1 MMMRVLCLHPA
12 ASSARRLSAQL
23 AKLER
28 RLREKHSIELVFA
41 DAPLLDATP
50 PCAVVVDAVANG
62 DVDVDVDADDADV
75 DDDVDDGCRVS
86 RRWYVE
92 ESSSSPSSPLSSPPV
107 RFSGLDASLLHLS
120 QLWNRIGGFH
130 GVLGVGQGAD
140 VAALLPMLDRHRDGD
155 GDDDYDDDDNDNDED
170 EDDDDDNDANEIC
183 QRGPSMF
190 PGLRFVVLVD
200 GRDIL
205 RLGDED
211 DGDDGSTVDAAASAS
226 AADRDDDD
234 DVRVGPGGVR
244 SLHVLSPRTTPNGD
258 GTVGRRRRRDGGERL
273 ARVYGPNATM
283 HRCRQRSAASS
294 SPDDDDAPTTTTPPS
309 SAELSNAVGK
319 FLVSMKNGMRSDPTE
334 RQLAA
339 LRGRLSDVER
349 VATLALSE
357 EIRRNPPKALMA
369 VIGPAVSAIATT
381 GEDEYGGGEE
391 DLGGGEV
398 LPSPTSVVEE
408 GGGGGRECDDDY
420 VNDDCPSA
428 GAGAGAGGGD
438 VGTTTKTMTTTT
450 TKVVVDKVVGAWRG
464 GRRREFDEDGGG
476 APCPEEFLLREVERR

>member
-1 MMMRVLCLHPA
+1 MVMMRVLCLHPA

-50 PCAVVVDAVANG
+50 PRAVVVDAVANG
-62 DVDVDVDADDADV
+62 DVDVDVVV

-92 ESSSSPSSPLSSPPV
+92 ESSSSSLSPLPLPPV

-140 VAALLPMLDRHRDGD
+140 VAALLPMLDRHRDG
-155 GDDDYDDDDNDNDED
+155 G
-170 EDDDDDNDANEIC
+170 DDDDDDEHDENENENSH
-183 QRGPSMF
+183 RGPSMF

-211 DGDDGSTVDAAASAS
+211 DGGDCGTVAVAAS
-226 AADRDDDD
+226 AADRDDVGGDAPDQNDD

-244 SLHVLSPRTTPNGD
+244 SLHVLSPRTKPN
-258 GTVGRRRRRDGGERL
+258 TVGRRRRRDGGGERL
-273 ARVYGPNATM
+273 ARVYGPNAAI
-283 HRCRQRSAASS
+283 HRCMRSAASS
-294 SPDDDDAPTTTTPPS
+294 SDDDDDDDAPTTTTTTPPPS
-309 SAELSNAVGK
+309 SAELSNAVGR
-319 FLVSMKNGMRSDPTE
+319 FLVSMKNGMTSDPTE
-334 RQLAA
+334 RALSA

-357 EIRRNPPKALMA
+357 EIRRNPPKALVA
-369 VIGPAVSAIATT
+369 VIGPAVAAIATD
-381 GEDEYGGGEE
+381 EDEDGAEEEEDDDQGGG
-391 DLGGGEV
+391 GGS
-398 LPSPTSVVEE
+398 PSPTSIADE
-408 GGGGGRECDDDY
+408 GGGGGQECDDDHDI
-420 VNDDCPSA
+420 DDCP
-428 GAGAGAGGGD
+428 AGAGAGGGD
-438 VGTTTKTMTTTT
+438 VGTTTKTTTT
-450 TKVVVDKVVGAWRG
+450 VVIDKVVGAWRG
-464 GRRREFDEDGGG
+464 GRRREFDEEGGG
-476 APCPEEFLLREVERR
+476 APCPGEFLLREVERR